1 MPFRVASTCLWMGFG
16 LIACGCGGGGD
27 SAPPPTSNAPSAPPV
42 AATPILTGPAKSGG
56 AAQPV
61 RTGAQPKNEPRRS
74 RPDVPP
80 EMLFDVG
87 AEIPNLALLPR
98 DEANPADVFAV
109 VTPQAGENSG
119 TVTLIRP
126 PAETGAGGTVSVSA
140 RGLPSGFSPVPDA
153 GYGEAGWPLRIRC
166 DKDGAV
172 MALIP
177 GGLFLQGQD
186 GVDPDAGPIHP
197 VEQDAFYI
205 DVTEVTLD
213 QYRRFRSEQKPT
225 PTRPSNDGGPPDHP
239 VLGIPWRD
247 ALAYCKWAGKE
258 LPTEAQW
265 ERAARGPDHFVYVW
279 GNDPRAIWE
288 RGRTPRQID
297 PVSSFR
303 TDRSPEGVFD
313 LAGNAREWCA
323 DYYAENAYQ
332 QATRNDGTA
341 VKNWT
346 GPTRPSRTGHRVVRG
361 NGPGWELW
369 SRSSASMSENPPDV
383 GFRCVLNLRAAAASA
398 AAATSDE
405 PPAGATPSG
414 TPRTG
419 APPRRGAAPREGG
432 RETSRDPFNF

>member
-1 MPFRVASTCLWMGFG
+1 
-16 LIACGCGGGGD
+16 
-27 SAPPPTSNAPSAPPV
+27 
-42 AATPILTGPAKSGG
+42 
-56 AAQPV
+56 
-61 RTGAQPKNEPRRS
+61 
-74 RPDVPP
+74 
-80 EMLFDVG
+80 MLFDVG
-87 AEIPNLALLPR
+87 MEIPNLALLPR

-109 VTPQAGENSG
+109 IAPQTGDHSG

-126 PAETGAGGTVSVSA
+126 PAEVGASGTIAVGA
-140 RGLPSGFSPVPDA
+140 RTLPAGFSPIPDA
-153 GYGEAGWPLRIRC
+153 GNSEEGWPLRIRC
-166 DKDGAV
+166 DKDGAL
-172 MALIP
+172 MSLIR

-186 GVDPDAGPIHP
+186 GVDPDAGPVHP
-197 VEQDAFYI
+197 IELDQFYI

-225 PTRPSNDGGPPDHP
+225 PTRASNDGGAPDHP

-265 ERAARGPDHFVYVW
+265 ERAARGPDHFVYAW

-297 PVSSFR
+297 AVASFR

-313 LAGNAREWCA
+313 LAGNAREWCS
-323 DYYAENAYQ
+323 DFYAGNAYQ

-346 GPTRPSRTGHRVVRG
+346 GPNRPTRTGHRVVRG

-369 SRSSASMSENPPDV
+369 YRSSASMSENPPDV
-383 GFRCVLNLRAAAASA
+383 GFRSVLPVRAAAASA
-398 AAATSDE
+398 AGTPTSDE
-405 PPAGATPSG
+405 PPAGETPAG
-414 TPRTG
+414 APRTG
-419 APPRRGAAPREGG
+419 TPPRRNAPRRDGGRDAAP
-432 RETSRDPFNF
+432 DPFNS